1 MFGSFIILS
10 PSLFMSLYAHMMD
23 VQKNRCTRISDP
35 VRLLKKGNGDEL
47 KCEETVLETLLT
59 TIHSSS
65 LTLKDERNNI
75 FLSNLDYVGY
85 YEGLSRFF

>member
-47 KCEETVLETLLT
+47 KCEETVLEPL
-59 TIHSSS
+59 
-65 LTLKDERNNI
+65 
-75 FLSNLDYVGY
+75 
-85 YEGLSRFF
+85 